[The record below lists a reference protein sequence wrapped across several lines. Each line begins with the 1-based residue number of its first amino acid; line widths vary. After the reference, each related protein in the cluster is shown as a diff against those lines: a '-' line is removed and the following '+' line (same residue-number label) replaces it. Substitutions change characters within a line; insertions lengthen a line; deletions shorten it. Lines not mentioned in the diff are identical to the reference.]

1 MDVVGLFAGAISIG
15 VVFLFGCVGET
26 IMEKAGHL
34 NLGIPGIMCM
44 GTAGG
49 CWGVILYMQAL
60 PSPEAASGILLTLI
74 AIIMAGLFAALAG
87 LIYAFLTVS
96 LRANQ
101 NVTGLALTT
110 FGAGFAQFF
119 MDTFVCRSGVERAM
133 LSAAGKMFN
142 SFMTFSESLGWF
154 GKIFLSH
161 GFLVYFA
168 IALAICVALFLKK
181 TKKGLNL
188 SAIGENPATADA
200 AGVNVTR
207 YKYIAI
213 LLGSAIAGLGGL
225 FYVMNYMGGKWDN
238 TSIVQS
244 MGWLAIALVIFTM
257 WKPDLAILGS
267 ILFGA
272 LFILAEKI
280 LGVPNTL
287 KYVLKLLPYF
297 ITIIVLI
304 ITSSMGKKENQPP
317 TSLGLNYF
325 REDR

>member
-1 MDVVGLFAGAISIG
+1 MAGFLVGAISFG
-15 VVFLFGCVGET
+15 VIFLFGCVGEI

-34 NLGIPGIMCM
+34 NLGLPGIMCM

-49 CWGVILYMQAL
+49 CWGAAMYINSLSD
-60 PSPEAASGILLTLI
+60 PSTASGFLI
-74 AIIMAGLFAALAG
+74 ICISIITASVFAMFAGM
-87 LIYAFLTVS
+87 IYAFLTVS

-119 MDTFVCRSGVERAM
+119 MDTFVDRSNFATAGV
-133 LSAAGKMFN
+133 LFKTLFSFAGD
-142 SFMTFSESLGWF
+142 LGWF
-154 GKIFLSH
+154 GEIFFSH

-168 IALAICVALFLKK
+168 IILALLAALFLRK

-188 SAIGENPATADA
+188 SAIGESPATADA
-200 AGVNVTR
+200 AGINVTA

-213 LLGSAIAGLGGL
+213 VVGSAVAGLGGL

-257 WKPDLAILGS
+257 WKPDLSIIGS
-267 ILFGA
+267 FIFGA
-272 LFILAEKI
+272 LYICAYRI
-280 LGVPNTL
+280 TGISNTV
-287 KYVLKLLPYF
+287 KYLLTLLPYV

-304 ITSSMGKKENQPP
+304 ITSSRGSKNVQPP
-317 TSLGLNYF
+317 ASLGLNYF